1 MKDYFRSFP
10 EEMHLHISGAAGTF
24 NIIPITA
31 AVFYFPD
38 VYGAAMGRCLW

>member
-10 EEMHLHISGAAGTF
+10 EETHHHLSGAAGTF
-24 NIIPITA
+24 NVILTTA
-31 AVFYFPD
+31 SEFYFPD